1 MWWLGLL
8 GCGVDEPTDTE
19 TAVVETAVDVDSPEE
34 TAPPP
39 LDTAEAF
46 TPRPDAPSARSA
58 ALGVAFRVEATTFRM
73 GCDEARDDAGSGCFI
88 GEQPTR
94 EITLTRDVWVM
105 EAEVTQ
111 RQWEAL
117 GFANPST
124 FVGPWRPVDGVSWW
138 DAVAAANRA
147 SEVDGLAPCFDL
159 VGCTE
164 VEVGRGRVCESVV
177 VRTPSGAPQECE
189 GWRLPTEAEWEAAAR
204 AGTSTVF
211 PGGDDPE
218 PLAWFDANSE
228 GRSWPVCLRQRNA
241 AGLCDLAGN
250 VSEWTSDWLS
260 EFREDDVTVDP
271 YTSELEGPSSDKSRA
286 FRGGFWGA
294 RPDFMRIAYRS
305 GDQAHRQRAYLG
317 FRLVRTADLDPA
329 P

>member
-1 MWWLGLL
+1 MWWVSLL
-8 GCGVDEPTDTE
+8 ACTVDEPTD
-19 TAVVETAVDVDSPEE
+19 ADPIVVETALDEDSPME

-39 LDTAEAF
+39 VDTAEASVS
-46 TPRPDAPSARSA
+46 RPDVTSVRST
-58 ALGVAFRVEATTFRM
+58 ALGVAFRVEATTFQM
-73 GCDEARDDAGSGCFI
+73 GCDDERDDAGSGCFL

-94 EITLTRDVWVM
+94 QITLTRDLWVM

-117 GFANPST
+117 GFVHSST
-124 FVGPWRPVDGVSWW
+124 FLGPWRPVDGVSWW

-147 SEVDGLAPCFDL
+147 SEVDGLAPCFEL
-159 VGCTE
+159 GGCTQT
-164 VEVGRGRVCESVV
+164 EVGLGRVCESVV
-177 VRTPSGAPQECE
+177 ARTPSGAPQECE

-204 AGTSTVF
+204 AGGSSVF

-228 GRSWPVCLRQRNA
+228 GRTWPGCLRQRNA

-250 VSEWTSDWLS
+250 VSEWTSDWLR
-260 EFREDDVTVDP
+260 EFRDDDLTVDP
-271 YTSELEGPSSDKSRA
+271 YALEVEGASGDKSRA

-305 GDQAHRQRAYLG
+305 GDQAHRQRSYLG
-317 FRLVRTADLDPA
+317 FRLVRTAGVEPA